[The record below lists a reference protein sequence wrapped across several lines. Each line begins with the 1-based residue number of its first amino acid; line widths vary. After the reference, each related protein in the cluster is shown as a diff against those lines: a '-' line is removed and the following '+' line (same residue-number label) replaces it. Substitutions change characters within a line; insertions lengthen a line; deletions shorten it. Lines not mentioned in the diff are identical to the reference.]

1 MQTTTVNA
9 IAINLVGQSRATAKN
24 LVNAYRAAT
33 RRSTKGLDAGYAKLA
48 ASRLVPTP
56 ELKTALVDSER
67 RLTDVLVNTAERVSD
82 RAILAVD
89 SAADWTVEGLEAFA
103 AKAAWA
109 DDLMV
114 VGALRKVQVPVAQLS
129 LGIATKLNDASRELV
144 QRVAGPTAV
153 KAAVRTAK
161 TPVKSARRA
170 ARKAA

>member
-33 RRSTKGLDAGYAKLA
+33 RLSTKGLDVGYAKLA
-48 ASRLVPTP
+48 ASRLVPTA
-56 ELKTALVDSER
+56 ELRTALVDSER
-67 RLTDVLVNTAERVSD
+67 RLANVLVNATERVSD

-103 AKAAWA
+103 SKAAWA

-114 VGALRKVQVPVAQLS
+114 VGALRKVQVPVAKLS

-144 QRVAGPTAV
+144 QRVAE
-153 KAAVRTAK
+153 
-161 TPVKSARRA
+161 
-170 ARKAA
+170 